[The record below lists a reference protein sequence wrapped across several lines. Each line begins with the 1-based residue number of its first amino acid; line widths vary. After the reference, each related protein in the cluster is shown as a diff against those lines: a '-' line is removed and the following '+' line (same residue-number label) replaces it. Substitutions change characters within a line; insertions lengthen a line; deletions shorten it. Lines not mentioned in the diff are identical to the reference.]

1 MEESEGP
8 QNALLGVLSFS
19 IPSWDALS
27 LSACEAP
34 SHGLSSPSE
43 LGIDSLV
50 CVCWE
55 CVLLPHVVSNLFA
68 C

>member
-1 MEESEGP
+1 MPCLGFGV
-8 QNALLGVLSFS
+8 GVLPFS
-19 IPSWDALS
+19 IPSWNALS

-50 CVCWE
+50 CLCWTR
-55 CVLLPHVVSNLFA
+55 VLLPHVVGNLLA